1 MKRKYCLIR
10 GDGQLKPGDFV
21 YIIWVG
27 SSLREFMKYTLV
39 ENFCEDT
46 GWYFELWSPAVD
58 SELKRRAS
66 RFTSDGNQ
74 AAKPYRLISL
84 SVTECYQTIIDDSW
98 AEVERNAYMTP
109 QETRLRFGHTTAY
122 LLNLHKSNCITMRQP
137 SRRKYLS
144 QRHGTGFYNVVGG
157 IALALILIM
166 LDACISYIF
175 NLNF

>member
-10 GDGQLKPGDFV
+10 GDGDLQPNDFV

-39 ENFCEDT
+39 ENFCEDI

-58 SELKRRAS
+58 SELKRRAM
-66 RFTSDGNQ
+66 RFTPDGNLT
-74 AAKPYRLISL
+74 ATPYRMISL
-84 SVTECYQTIIDDSW
+84 SASECYQTIIDDSW

-109 QETRLRFGHTTAY
+109 QEKRMHFGHTPAY
-122 LLNLHKSNCITMRQP
+122 LRDFHKSKCNTMRQP
-137 SRRKYLS
+137 SPRNNLS
-144 QRHGTGFYNVVGG
+144 HRFGSGFYNVVGG
-157 IALALILIM
+157 LAFALILLM